1 MATTAENIVNKP
13 STIELRNFP
22 SPKKNTTPKITELP
36 QFQTMENVK
45 EKTSNFPLE
54 EEHIIIVKKVLDKLD
69 DIKTADEIKA
79 VEKQKKIAEV
89 EIARIKAERELLK
102 EQFHN
107 GLFGKTCLALGP
119 TFFLDAYGRMSIQDN
134 AKGDFCNAPDEY
146 IVDDVLAP
154 LLEGFRT
161 KFVKISTMISSKVY
175 KQAATPVVSQVG
187 SVVGQGNLNTI
198 ASNAIT
204 KAIDEESKKRLFD
217 VKELDKATGKLKTK
231 KSWKES
237 ARRKILL
244 IFVDSILAPV
254 KTVLLP
260 FKDSAKVGCSLVDV
274 HAGVLASLKV
284 VDKGYVTFCS
294 VRSVGELIS
303 AMGTL
308 KNNAIHE
315 LKEDFQKA
323 KGIARTA
330 GTAIKRVAR
339 ATPGAITSA
348 ARATPGAIRSGSI
361 ATAQGI
367 KTRSVAAAQGIKSA
381 ASGIGTKFQ
390 QTFKKRNANQPQ
402 QKSWFSRLTG
412 RTRKNRRNRK

>member
-1 MATTAENIVNKP
+1 MATTAENIVNTP

-217 VKELDKATGKLKTK
+217 VKELDKASGKLKTK